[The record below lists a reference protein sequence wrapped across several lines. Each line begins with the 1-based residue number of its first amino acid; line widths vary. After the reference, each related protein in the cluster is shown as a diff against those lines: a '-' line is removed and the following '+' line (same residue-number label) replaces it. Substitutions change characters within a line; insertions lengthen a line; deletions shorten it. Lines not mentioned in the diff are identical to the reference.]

1 MWEAQTGLRLGQI
14 CWTCQVKLASGA
26 MRKTVL
32 IREQYQ
38 ADQHWMEVA
47 HLIAVADAIIAFLQE

>member
-1 MWEAQTGLRLGQI
+1 
-14 CWTCQVKLASGA
+14 

-47 HLIAVADAIIAFLQE
+47 HLIAVADAIIAFFKSDYEVRLATQRSVK

>member
-1 MWEAQTGLRLGQI
+1 
-14 CWTCQVKLASGA
+14 